1 MANLADDDL
10 LLVQRTSAGIST
22 NYSITGSALKED
34 LTGVTGLIA
43 NPVEV
48 LTPLD
53 GSGLSGDISYYP
65 ETSTITTAEA
75 LSAGGSVTTP
85 DSSTWIS
92 VTYGAVNL
100 SLLQMVEI
108 HLLYMEELF

>member
-65 ETSTITTAEA
+65 ETSAVTA
-75 LSAGGSVTTP
+75 
-85 DSSTWIS
+85 
-92 VTYGAVNL
+92 
-100 SLLQMVEI
+100 VEGCVSWW
-108 HLLYMEELF
+108 YCCSRT